1 MRIKIQQM
9 NIDIFWNESNF
20 VGVNRLYVLIHL
32 NRNRDIK
39 RFNAHRY
46 YLPKGIIKTIMW
58 SSMEK
63 TFMINQ
69 LIPIQNYMK
78 KLEN

>member
-20 VGVNRLYVLIHL
+20 VGVNRLYVLIYL

-46 YLPKGIIKTIMW
+46 YLPKGIIKTIM
-58 SSMEK
+58 
-63 TFMINQ
+63 
-69 LIPIQNYMK
+69 
-78 KLEN
+78 